1 MNDKFKKFNDKAE
14 EWNSSARRIKRSE
27 TISEHIRDKVKIDR
41 NTTDILDFGCGTGHL
56 SFILSNYARSI
67 TAVDGSEQMIC
78 LLNNRIADSGV
89 LNIKAIK
96 LDVDHEVHTLKGQEF
111 DLITSSMVLH
121 HLENPEN
128 VIRELKKLLKSDG
141 VICLIDLDTE
151 DGSFHNNDPFIP
163 HHGFDREEIK
173 RMLER
178 LGFFSVTLSTPMI
191 ISKTGNNG
199 ITKEF
204 SLFMA
209 IGRSNPPPTERD
221 YRPRRCLKCF

>member
-1 MNDKFKKFNDKAE
+1 M
-14 EWNSSARRIKRSE
+14 
-27 TISEHIRDKVKIDR
+27 
-41 NTTDILDFGCGTGHL
+41 
-56 SFILSNYARSI
+56 
-67 TAVDGSEQMIC
+67 
-78 LLNNRIADSGV
+78 
-89 LNIKAIK
+89 
-96 LDVDHEVHTLKGQEF
+96 
-111 DLITSSMVLH
+111 
-121 HLENPEN
+121 
-128 VIRELKKLLKSDG
+128 
-141 VICLIDLDTE
+141 IDLDTE

-209 IGRSNPPPTERD
+209 IGRSNPPQ
-221 YRPRRCLKCF
+221 RRETTDRGDV